1 MPSYPMYLPGT
12 KPNDKVLILEDAN
25 DDGKADRC
33 TVFADGLH
41 LPIGIELG
49 DGGVYLSQMPNFMFL
64 KDTNGDDRADTREL
78 IMHGFD
84 TADSHHAMHAYTW
97 DPGGALYWNEGTFH
111 YSQVETPYGP
121 RRCNEAGVFRWEP
134 KSWKFD
140 VFVSYGFANPW
151 GHYFDRWGQNFVAD
165 ASGGANYYGTAFSG
179 QVVYPQKHGGM
190 KQFFPMQWRPTC
202 GCELVSS
209 RHFPDDTQGDYLLN
223 NDIGF
228 QGILRYRVK
237 EEGSGFA
244 GAPVEPLLRSSDPNF
259 RPVALQFGPDGA
271 LYVVDWF
278 NPLIGHMQHSLRDPN
293 RDHTHGRI
301 WRITYPKRPLVE
313 KPRIAGATVPELLDL
328 LKSYEDRTRFRA
340 RRELRERPEQEV
352 LSALDKWKNG
362 LNKSDPEYWR
372 QMLEA
377 LWLHQSL
384 DDVDM
389 PFLKQLLTC
398 PEPRA
403 RAAATRVL
411 CYWRDRIGETLELL
425 RKQVNDE
432 HPRVR
437 LEAIRALSFFDGD
450 QVAKAQEI
458 ALESLLYPQDDYL
471 EYTLNE
477 TTKTLDQR
485 TKDQGRAGEDMRAVA
500 LDRAGTFPPNPSFS
514 TGRRSPPH
522 GHIPCASSHPARGL
536 PLIAPAAQ
544 ADDPPAPD
552 SPLVKLL
559 KSRRVPEARQ
569 GSIVDMIGKRGTAAD
584 LDYIFQQ
591 AIAPDGFPAPMKV
604 KALEALAEAAS
615 NRNLRPA
622 KGLDGLIPV
631 DRPAVPRSESSLETT
646 AVRLAGLWK
655 LESAAEPLRSLA
667 ASPSTD
673 DALRALAPR
682 CPGHHR
688 RPGGSFPDRG
698 SVRARPAAGHPDPGG
713 RLAGKTRC
721 RRRGRPGRRDPGSAR
736 IPQPRS
742 HAAISRLSP
751 SPEGRGRAGHC
762 DRSSR
767 PSCRL
772 GQAGSAGRLC
782 FGPVRPGAGRRLSRA
797 AGLSSETKPLTPG
810 ELSQLVAEVT
820 SHGEPGRGE
829 LIFRRADLNCMSCHS
844 LTKAGGDVG
853 PDLSSIGQTSPP
865 DYIINSILDPDQSIK
880 EQYHTLVVQTSEGQV
895 FQGIVTDKDD
905 QRIVLKEATG
915 VPRAVPV
922 ASIEDQK
929 AGRLAHAQ
937 GSGEPDDP
945 RRVRR
950 PGAVPCRAGKARP
963 LRHPLDAHNSA
974 LEGLEAGP
982 RVPFGLAARQGS
994 VPRPGP
1000 RGRSGPLAHILRQGR
1015 RLITPRGADRPDR
1028 RQGALR
1034 AGRDPGFELRADP
1047 RPA

>member
-1 MPSYPMYLPGT
+1 MARQARSRFATCFLAAATVLACLAPAFAADTPKLELKKGDRIILIGNTLAERMQYYSHFETSLHARFPELELVVHNLGYSADELTLRPRQANFNDHGHTLKDEKPDVLIAAFGFNESFAGPAGLAKFKQDLEDFIKASTTTKYNGNEAPRLVLLSPIAHEDLKNPHITDGKKNNENIKLYTDAMAELARKHGIVFADLFAASNQLYETSASPLTINGIHLNDEGYRLLAPKIELALFGPPPSAAPKADLKALQAAIQEKNLQFFYDYRAVNGCYIYGGRKAPFGVVNFPAEFAKLRKMIENRERRIWDIAQGKSVPATIDDSDAGGFVTVKTNVKGPIHITTPAEEQATFSLPEGYAINLFASEVEFPDLEDPVSMTFDAKGRLWVGTMPSYPMYLPGT

-111 YSQVETPYGP
+111 YSQIETPYGP

-134 KSWKFD
+134 KTWKFD
-140 VFVSYGFANPW
+140 VFVSYRFANPW

-237 EEGSGFA
+237 DEGSGFA

-278 NPLIGHMQHSLRDPN
+278 NPLVGHMQHSLRDPN

-313 KPRIAGATVPELLDL
+313 KPRIAGATVTELLDL

-362 LNKSDPEYWR
+362 LNTSDPEYWR

-384 DDVDM
+384 NDIAM
-389 PFLKQLLTC
+389 PFLKQMLSC

-425 RKQVNDE
+425 RKQVNDD

-458 ALESLLYPQDDYL
+458 ALESLLFPQDEYL

-477 TTKTLDQR
+477 TNKTLDRR
-485 TKDQGRAGEDMRAVA
+485 TKDQG
-500 LDRAGTFPPNPSFS
+500 
-514 TGRRSPPH
+514 
-522 GHIPCASSHPARGL
+522 
-536 PLIAPAAQ
+536 
-544 ADDPPAPD
+544 
-552 SPLVKLL
+552 
-559 KSRRVPEARQ
+559 KSQ
-569 GSIVDMIGKRGTAAD
+569 
-584 LDYIFQQ
+584 
-591 AIAPDGFPAPMKV
+591 
-604 KALEALAEAAS
+604 
-615 NRNLRPA
+615 
-622 KGLDGLIPV
+622 
-631 DRPAVPRSESSLETT
+631 
-646 AVRLAGLWK
+646 
-655 LESAAEPLRSLA
+655 
-667 ASPSTD
+667 
-673 DALRALAPR
+673 
-682 CPGHHR
+682 
-688 RPGGSFPDRG
+688 
-698 SVRARPAAGHPDPGG
+698 
-713 RLAGKTRC
+713 
-721 RRRGRPGRRDPGSAR
+721 
-736 IPQPRS
+736 
-742 HAAISRLSP
+742 
-751 SPEGRGRAGHC
+751 
-762 DRSSR
+762 
-767 PSCRL
+767 
-772 GQAGSAGRLC
+772 
-782 FGPVRPGAGRRLSRA
+782 
-797 AGLSSETKPLTPG
+797 
-810 ELSQLVAEVT
+810 
-820 SHGEPGRGE
+820 
-829 LIFRRADLNCMSCHS
+829 
-844 LTKAGGDVG
+844 
-853 PDLSSIGQTSPP
+853 
-865 DYIINSILDPDQSIK
+865 
-880 EQYHTLVVQTSEGQV
+880 
-895 FQGIVTDKDD
+895 
-905 QRIVLKEATG
+905 
-915 VPRAVPV
+915 
-922 ASIEDQK
+922 
-929 AGRLAHAQ
+929 
-937 GSGEPDDP
+937 
-945 RRVRR
+945 
-950 PGAVPCRAGKARP
+950 
-963 LRHPLDAHNSA
+963 
-974 LEGLEAGP
+974 
-982 RVPFGLAARQGS
+982 
-994 VPRPGP
+994 
-1000 RGRSGPLAHILRQGR
+1000 
-1015 RLITPRGADRPDR
+1015 
-1028 RQGALR
+1028 
-1034 AGRDPGFELRADP
+1034 
-1047 RPA
+1047 